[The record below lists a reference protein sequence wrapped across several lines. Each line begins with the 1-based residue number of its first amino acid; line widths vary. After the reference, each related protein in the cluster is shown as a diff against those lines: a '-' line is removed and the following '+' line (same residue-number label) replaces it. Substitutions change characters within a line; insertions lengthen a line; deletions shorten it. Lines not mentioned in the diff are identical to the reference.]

1 MDIAMYGDV
10 LLVWFKKKEL
20 LVKIGMLGSNFDFY
34 SPIQISITI
43 R

>member
-1 MDIAMYGDV
+1 MYEGV

-20 LVKIGMLGSNFDFY
+20 VVKIGMQGPNFDYY
-34 SPIQISITI
+34 SPIQICITI